1 MPTARG
7 RLEVT
12 IDAEPPFLEQD
23 GVKLNRNLVRKQF
36 SGDMVGKSEAQ
47 MVAAYTAIHGL
58 GRVRCH
64 RALHRLRSAASRA
77 RASCSTTA

>member
-47 MVAAYTAIHGL
+47 MVAAYTATPGSA
-58 GRVRCH
+58 GYV
-64 RALHRLRSAASRA
+64 ASSTSPARSAVSRA